1 MDKQETTM
9 TTFTIKSRPTALALA
24 AAFAT
29 MTMLAS
35 SASAKPA
42 HASGASVSGSRNGTG
57 NTVVTPDH
65 ITKIMGKTSD
75 PLLLFNVN
83 GRHVGRR

>member
-42 HASGASVSGSRNGTG
+42 HASGASVSGSMEPATRWLR
-57 NTVVTPDH
+57 P
-65 ITKIMGKTSD
+65 ITSPRLWAKPAT
-75 PLLLFNVN
+75 LFCCLT
-83 GRHVGRR
+83 